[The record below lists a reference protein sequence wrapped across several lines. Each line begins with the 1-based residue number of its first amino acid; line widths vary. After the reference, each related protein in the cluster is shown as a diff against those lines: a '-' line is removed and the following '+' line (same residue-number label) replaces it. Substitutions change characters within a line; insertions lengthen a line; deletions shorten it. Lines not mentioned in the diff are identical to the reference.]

1 MKKNKTKDTSI
12 KKGKKLQSAI
22 DFMVSYG
29 VMILVLAV
37 VLYALYLQGVF
48 NPNLV
53 ASNCI
58 ATQSFKCIAY
68 TITTNGIVFI
78 SFQSLYPGSITINGI
93 GCSSQVNAS
102 GNSPRYGNVDL
113 LSPAIAPEYYPSNSN
128 VIIASGGATELI
140 QVNCY
145 NGPGTLAKG
154 KLGIPFTGYVWLNYT
169 YSELPSTTHVVVQ
182 AFSFTTRYE

>member
-1 MKKNKTKDTSI
+1 MKGNKTKNTGI

-29 VMILVLAV
+29 VMLLVLAI

-53 ASNCI
+53 ASNCT
-58 ATQSFKCIAY
+58 AVQSFKCIAY
-68 TITTNGIVFI
+68 TIKANGTVFI

-93 GCSSQVNAS
+93 GCSTQVNAT
-102 GNSPRYGNVDL
+102 GNGPRYGNIDL
-113 LSPAIAPEYYPSNSN
+113 LSPAIAPQYYPLNSN
-128 VIIASGGATELI
+128 VITAGGGATELI
-140 QVNCY
+140 QVKCY
-145 NGPGTLAKG
+145 NGSGLATS
-154 KLGIPFTGYVWLNYT
+154 KLGVPFAGYIWLNYT

-182 AFSFTTRYE
+182 AFSFTIRYE